1 MKSRVVPKLAAMAAV
16 LGMGLFVACGPG
28 SSAGAGESGSPQ
40 PTSDSA
46 GQGSFGIGASGQ
58 QGESAATVTPTGA
71 AGQQSEPAGAAT
83 VSPTDAAG
91 QQSELAGA
99 AAISPTDAAGQQIDP
114 VVTATITPI
123 DDGQTQGAAPTNDLS
138 LATATPVIVL
148 PPGSS
153 HEVVIDVTQYRQ
165 LLPRDAIA
173 PVYDAQFIS
182 AESAALRP
190 DELVIGVEINGESK
204 AYPVGPLNYR
214 EMVND
219 TVGGVPVLV
228 TW

>member
-1 MKSRVVPKLAAMAAV
+1 M
-16 LGMGLFVACGPG
+16 
-28 SSAGAGESGSPQ
+28 
-40 PTSDSA
+40 D
-46 GQGSFGIGASGQ
+46 
-58 QGESAATVTPTGA
+58 
-71 AGQQSEPAGAAT
+71 
-83 VSPTDAAG
+83 
-91 QQSELAGA
+91 
-99 AAISPTDAAGQQIDP
+99 
-114 VVTATITPI
+114 TATITPI
-123 DDGQTQGAAPTNDLS
+123 HDGQTQGTAPASDLS
-138 LATATPVIVL
+138 VSTATATATATAAPVLVM
-148 PPGSS
+148 PPSS
-153 HEVVIDVTQYRQ
+153 SRELVIDVTQYRQ

-173 PVYDAQFIS
+173 PVYDAQFVS

>member
-1 MKSRVVPKLAAMAAV
+1 MKIRVNTILAAIAAV
-16 LGMGLFVACGPG
+16 LAMGLFVACGPG
-28 SSAGAGESGSPQ
+28 SSSGSGESGSPR
-40 PTSDSA
+40 PTSNPT
-46 GQGSFGIGASGQ
+46 GQESSGIGASGQ
-58 QGESAATVTPTGA
+58 QDAPAGTATVTPIAA
-71 AGQQSEPAGAAT
+71 AGQQS
-83 VSPTDAAG
+83 
-91 QQSELAGA
+91 
-99 AAISPTDAAGQQIDP
+99 DP
-114 VVTATITPI
+114 VDTATITPI
-123 DDGQTQGAAPTNDLS
+123 HDGQTQGTAPASDLSVSTATAAP
-138 LATATPVIVL
+138 VL
-148 PPGSS
+148 VMPPSS
-153 HEVVIDVTQYRQ
+153 SRELVIDVTQYRQ

-173 PVYDAQFIS
+173 PVYDAQFVS

>member
-1 MKSRVVPKLAAMAAV
+1 M
-16 LGMGLFVACGPG
+16 
-28 SSAGAGESGSPQ
+28 
-40 PTSDSA
+40 
-46 GQGSFGIGASGQ
+46 
-58 QGESAATVTPTGA
+58 
-71 AGQQSEPAGAAT
+71 
-83 VSPTDAAG
+83 
-91 QQSELAGA
+91 
-99 AAISPTDAAGQQIDP
+99 
-114 VVTATITPI
+114 
-123 DDGQTQGAAPTNDLS
+123 
-138 LATATPVIVL
+138 ATATPVIVL

-173 PVYDAQFIS
+173 PVCDAKFIS